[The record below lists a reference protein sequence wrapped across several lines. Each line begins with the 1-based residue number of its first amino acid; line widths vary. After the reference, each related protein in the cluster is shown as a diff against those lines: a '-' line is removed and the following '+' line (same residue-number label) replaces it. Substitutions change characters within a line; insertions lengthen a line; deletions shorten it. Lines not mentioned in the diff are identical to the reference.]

1 MTARRAYL
9 ELLRPPNLATAAAD
23 VLAGFSVG
31 RLANLPALPW
41 LLTATVCL
49 YAGGVVLNDFFDR
62 DVDRVE
68 RPERP
73 IPSGRVSER
82 RAAVLGG
89 VLLAAG
95 VALAARAT
103 RAAFLVALA
112 TAGCILVY
120 DAWGKRTPIGP
131 VNMGAC
137 RALNLGL
144 GMTAAPGTLA
154 GHWWLTLLPLAYISA
169 VTAVSRGEVHGGSR
183 RVAGLA
189 LISLT
194 IVAGALAA
202 LPLVA
207 GGRSVAGFVL
217 ALLLARRVL
226 PPFWRTWQQPAPDT
240 IRRAV
245 RTGVL
250 SLVLVDAV
258 IGATYGG
265 PFYWIAILATALAA
279 GWLARLFAVT

>member
-1 MTARRAYL
+1 MTARPYL

-23 VLAGFSVG
+23 VLAGFGVA
-31 RLANLPALPW
+31 RLVNLPALPW
-41 LLTATVCL
+41 LLAGSICL

-62 DVDRVE
+62 AVDQVE

-73 IPSGRVSER
+73 IPSGRVSAR
-82 RAAVLGG
+82 RAALLGG
-89 VLLAAG
+89 ALLAAG
-95 VALAARAT
+95 VALAAQAT
-103 RAAFLVALA
+103 REALLVALA
-112 TAGCILVY
+112 TAASILLY

-131 VNMGAC
+131 INMGAC

-154 GHWWLTLLPLAYISA
+154 GHWGLTLLPLVYISA

-194 IVAGALAA
+194 IVAAALLA
-202 LPLVA
+202 LPLAA
-207 GGRSVAGFVL
+207 GGRSVPGFVL

-226 PPFWRTWQQPAPDT
+226 PAYWRTWQQPAPEP

-265 PFYWIAILATALAA
+265 PFYWIAILATAFAA
-279 GWLARLFAVT
+279 AWLARLFAVT